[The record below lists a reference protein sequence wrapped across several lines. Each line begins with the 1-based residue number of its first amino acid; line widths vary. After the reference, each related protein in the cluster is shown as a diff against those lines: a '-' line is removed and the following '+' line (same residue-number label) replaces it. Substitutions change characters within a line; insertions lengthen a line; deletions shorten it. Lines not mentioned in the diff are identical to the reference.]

1 MPLIGEKKRNKYLI
15 KRVNRAV
22 VHLATPPRFH
32 VKKQYASMR
41 GHVLNI
47 ESRNMFYI
55 LSQFNFSGVDMP
67 NANAKTNKTR
77 ILVEV
82 VLSLFA
88 EKTQP
93 KSVELGLCQF

>member
-1 MPLIGEKKRNKYLI
+1 VKRSVINILY

-41 GHVLNI
+41 GLVLNI

-82 VLSLFA
+82 GLSLCA